1 MSHAAGPRVRAR
13 AKAERSTGRR
23 KRSSAAR
30 HLHER
35 ERRGAEA
42 EHRKQMQQEGQDEV
56 HAGRKRNTA
65 AHARTRKLQDL
76 LRRATRPKI
85 VAAGRAGLGE
95 NVRAPL
101 AHPARQVAHIA
112 VADGRAAARRCAPEE
127 PEPSQS
133 DAHAARSSDARH
145 PLSLTEFPS
154 HATVR

>member
-1 MSHAAGPRVRAR
+1 M
-13 AKAERSTGRR
+13 
-23 KRSSAAR
+23 
-30 HLHER
+30 
-35 ERRGAEA
+35 
-42 EHRKQMQQEGQDEV
+42 

-76 LRRATRPKI
+76 LRRATRAEV
-85 VAAGRAGLGE
+85 VAAGRAGFGE

-112 VADGRAAARRCAPEE
+112 VADARAAAPRCAPQK

-133 DAHAARSSDARH
+133 NAHATRSSDAPH

-154 HATVR
+154 HAALR

>member
-1 MSHAAGPRVRAR
+1 MHA
-13 AKAERSTGRR
+13 
-23 KRSSAAR
+23 
-30 HLHER
+30 
-35 ERRGAEA
+35 
-42 EHRKQMQQEGQDEV
+42 QEGQDEV

-85 VAAGRAGLGE
+85 VAAGRPGLGK

-101 AHPARQVAHIA
+101 AHPARQVTHIA
-112 VADGRAAARRCAPEE
+112 VPDGRAAARRCAPEE
-127 PEPSQS
+127 PSQS
-133 DAHAARSSDARH
+133 SQEWSSDAQH